1 MRADVLISGAL
12 ASTAGTGR
20 FIRKATRPDTV
31 WAFILKQSTYQ
42 GNPMHNAS
50 TQAAGTGGARIED
63 AIGITELHDG
73 GTCGDSHS
81 VSQMRAH
88 E

>member
-1 MRADVLISGAL
+1 
-12 ASTAGTGR
+12 
-20 FIRKATRPDTV
+20 
-31 WAFILKQSTYQ
+31 
-42 GNPMHNAS
+42 MHNAS